1 MSYFNP
7 YGHQRGPGLM
17 ETLFGWTISLIIL
30 LVAFGFL
37 IQLLIP
43 LLPWI
48 GAALF
53 AGVLIRWYLLRMERW

>member
-7 YGHQRGPGLM
+7 YEQRGPGLM
-17 ETLFGWTISLIIL
+17 ETLFGWMISLIVL

-43 LLPWI
+43 LMPWI
-48 GAALF
+48 GAALL
-53 AGVLIRWYLLRMERW
+53 AGAFLRWYLLRMERW